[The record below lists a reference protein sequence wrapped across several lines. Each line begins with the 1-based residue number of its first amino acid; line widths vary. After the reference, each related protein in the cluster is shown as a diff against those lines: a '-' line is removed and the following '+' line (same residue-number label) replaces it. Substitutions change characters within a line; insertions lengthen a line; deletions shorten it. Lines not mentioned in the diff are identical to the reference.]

1 MACTCLD
8 IDCTQSTIE
17 GIVYCTCTNII
28 PDISCPDGCV
38 TQILEN
44 GNAVCICTET
54 KAPIVEKVKT
64 LIPLTNTDYF
74 KDVSFTVAYSVM
86 MKKWLSYY
94 SFKPNYYLS
103 QQGYFQTGLN
113 YSSEEIELGLW
124 SHLLTNKSYQV
135 FYGKKYPFTI
145 EYPDKSSFNTRTLN
159 NVGFFTEAR
168 RYQDKYNYAS
178 DVTKVFN
185 KAVVF
190 NNISNSGN
198 LNLVPQKNNLIFN
211 KNFPKTNSDN
221 TQDILISN
229 VDNFKWN
236 FDYIFNRVKNNI
248 SNEANWLWDD
258 NQIDKTINSK
268 AVVFGG
274 KRVLDRLEGDYFLI
288 NLTYDSDS
296 RFKIIH
302 KFSTQGYSV

>member
-1 MACTCLD
+1 M
-8 IDCTQSTIE
+8 
-17 GIVYCTCTNII
+17 
-28 PDISCPDGCV
+28 
-38 TQILEN
+38 LED
-44 GNAVCICTET
+44 GNAVCVSTET
-54 KAPIVEKVKT
+54 VTPIVTKVKT
-64 LIPLTNTDYF
+64 PIKLTNTDYF

-94 SFKPNYYLS
+94 SFKPNYYIS
-103 QQGYFQTGLN
+103 QQNYFQTGLN
-113 YSSEEIELGLW
+113 YSYDEEELGLW

-145 EYPDKSSFNTRTLN
+145 EYPDKSSFNVRTLN
-159 NVGFFTEAR
+159 SVGFFTEAR
-168 RYQDKYNYAS
+168 RYQDKYNYAL

-185 KAVVF
+185 KAVIF

-198 LNLVPQKNNLIFN
+198 LNLVPQKNNIVSN
-211 KNFPKTNSDN
+211 KNFPKTNVDN

-229 VDNFKWN
+229 KDNFQWN

-258 NQIDKTINSK
+258 NQIEKTINSK
-268 AVVFGG
+268 AVTFGG
-274 KRVLDRLEGDYFLI
+274 KRVLDGLTGDYFLI

-302 KFSTQGYSV
+302 KVSIQNYNV